1 MDWGP
6 PEGAVGV
13 MTLRASLTYPQSP
26 AASPPQHPSSFLK
39 PCTDLWTSVRTR
51 VCSSGCRSV
60 CFCFGCD
67 LRLLSTRT
75 QRKKKH
81 SVVPPRLCVCVCE
94 LVCVCVQ
101 QIIPQGCWGCFFLL
115 KARDML
121 SKHGRMRFISSSVHF
136 VINNKR
142 CAVLLPTPLPPFSFT
157 VQVVKITLY

>member
-6 PEGAVGV
+6 PGWGWGGVGV

-39 PCTDLWTSVRTR
+39 PCTDLWTSVRTC

-81 SVVPPRLCVCVCE
+81 SVVPPRLRVCVCE

-101 QIIPQGCWGCFFLL
+101 QIIPRVVGVVFFSSKQEICYQNMDGC
-115 KARDML
+115 A
-121 SKHGRMRFISSSVHF
+121 SS
-136 VINNKR
+136 
-142 CAVLLPTPLPPFSFT
+142 PPLCTLWST
-157 VQVVKITLY
+157 IKDVQCYFPRPSPL